1 MLICKFCAKECKN
14 DNSLRNHE
22 RLCPSNLY
30 RVYVNG
36 MTGKKGGNQY
46 TKARE
51 LGLPDPVM
59 TDETRKKISEKAAL
73 RRHTDA
79 SKLNLSIK
87 AFERGLGG
95 HTSKKQMYFK
105 KKNGVIVYL
114 QSSYEIRFAELL
126 EELDIDWERPSPFMW
141 VDDVGVNHRYYPDFK
156 IGDIFIDTKNDFL
169 VIKDA
174 RKIELVKEQNNI
186 DLRIIV
192 NNQITKEYIE
202 SILSNN
208 ATLV

>member
-1 MLICKFCAKECKN
+1 MLICKFCSKECKN
-14 DNSLRNHE
+14 DNSLRNHQ
-22 RLCPSNLY
+22 RLCPSNLD
-30 RVYVNG
+30 RVYQNG
-36 MTGKKGGNQY
+36 MLGKKGSNQY
-46 TKARE
+46 VKARK
-51 LGLPDPVM
+51 LGLPDPVI
-59 TDETRKKISEKAAL
+59 TDEGRKKISEKAKL
-73 RRHTDA
+73 YRHTDA

-95 HTSKKQMYFK
+95 HTSKKQIYFK
-105 KKNGVIVYL
+105 KKDGIVVYL

-126 EELDIDWERPSPFMW
+126 EAMNVCWERPSPFMW

-156 IGDIFIDTKNDFL
+156 IGNIFIDTKNDFL

-186 DLRIIV
+186 DLRIVV